1 MRLEEYL
8 EEHGTPNIVLA
19 RRAGIHHT
27 TLARTLQGHEIL
39 LSVALKIEDA
49 TKGQVTCRDLAPEQY
64 LSEREIHNKREKEK
78 HKPVGKKK

>member
-27 TLARTLQGHEIL
+27 TVTRSLQGHEIL

-49 TKGQVTCRDLAPEQY
+49 TKGQVTCRDLAPDIY
-64 LSEREIHNKREKEK
+64 LESQPDDKSNKKK
-78 HKPVGKKK
+78 HKPVGKHK

>member
-1 MRLEEYL
+1 MRLHEYL

-49 TKGQVTCRDLAPEQY
+49 TKGQVTCRDLAPDVY
-64 LSEREIHNKREKEK
+64 LESKPHDKREEKK
-78 HKPVGKKK
+78 HKPISKKK